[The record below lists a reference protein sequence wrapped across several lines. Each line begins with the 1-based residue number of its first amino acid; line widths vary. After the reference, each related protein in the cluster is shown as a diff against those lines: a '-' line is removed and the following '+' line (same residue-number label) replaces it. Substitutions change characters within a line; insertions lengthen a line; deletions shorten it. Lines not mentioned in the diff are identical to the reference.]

1 MRTNPDHRGYAPCVA
16 AVPSK
21 RTPCRDY
28 VLPRLKA
35 AGWSD
40 DQIQPEYPITNGRI
54 ISVGSKHRRA
64 HALRDDYMPEHQP
77 GLPIAVV
84 EAERD
89 HAMPGEGMQQAES
102 YARFF
107 DVPFAYSTN
116 GKGIV
121 EDDRDSGLERENLDA
136 FPSPA
141 QLWVPCVVLSADAH
155 EWAPTRGQMDLLGKE
170 IPAGLYRTSQF
181 VGDTHRI
188 FLGSVASAT
197 AHLRAPLVRFDRAY
211 GGFQRGVR
219 EQAA

>member
-1 MRTNPDHRGYAPCVA
+1 MVGR
-16 AVPSK
+16 
-21 RTPCRDY
+21 
-28 VLPRLKA
+28 
-35 AGWSD
+35 
-40 DQIQPEYPITNGRI
+40 QIQPEFPITDGRI
-54 ISVGSKHRRA
+54 ISVGRRHRRGD
-64 HALRDDYMPEHQP
+64 ALRADYMLEHQP

-89 HAMPGEGMQQAES
+89 YAMPGKGMQQAKN
-102 YARFF
+102 YARLL

-121 EDDRDSGLERENLDA
+121 EDDRDSGLEKENLDA
-136 FPSPA
+136 FPSPD

-155 EWAPTRGQMDLLGKE
+155 EWAPTPGQMDLFGKE

-197 AHLRAPLVRFDRAY
+197 AHPRAPLVSFDRPY